1 MGALTHMDLQDSHC
15 SPSFAQSSA
24 EFSKPVPEPT
34 EWKRF
39 FFRRSSNKS
48 VENHC
53 GRVGESS
60 ATRTEKMARLEA
72 ALFVATNPLSTRRLT
87 MFATLADAAEVRK
100 LIEELNRAY
109 DETDS
114 SFRIE
119 RVASGYQLLTRPM
132 YAEWLHR
139 IHRRQTALKLS
150 PPAMETLTIVAY
162 RQPIKRVDIEAI
174 RGVQSAEILKQLMER
189 NLVRIGGEE
198 DSLGRPYLY
207 VTTRQFLELF
217 GFRNLDDLP
226 MADSL
231 RKPASVSQDATR
243 TETDDEDSETPETSP
258 ETSETEENEPHDRND
273 RAA

>member
-1 MGALTHMDLQDSHC
+1 
-15 SPSFAQSSA
+15 
-24 EFSKPVPEPT
+24 
-34 EWKRF
+34 
-39 FFRRSSNKS
+39 
-48 VENHC
+48 
-53 GRVGESS
+53 
-60 ATRTEKMARLEA
+60 MARLEA